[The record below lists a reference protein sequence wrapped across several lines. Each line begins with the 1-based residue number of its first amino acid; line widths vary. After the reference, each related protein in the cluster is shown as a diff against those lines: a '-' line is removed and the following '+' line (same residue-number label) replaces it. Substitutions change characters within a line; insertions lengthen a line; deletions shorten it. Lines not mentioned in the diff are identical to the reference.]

1 MSFIKE
7 THFRL
12 QVGTDA
18 ALLQTTSPQDE
29 NSADGRSTWQQNHTL
44 SVTPV
49 LDDSTEPSGGTCGE
63 DVALCSEEVKENMDE
78 DDLPTEQTFHGVDHR
93 SKPPPAVLREVD
105 QDGNEIII
113 SDHRTSAGFTF
124 RNTLMFELD

>member
-1 MSFIKE
+1 M
-7 THFRL
+7 THFCF

-18 ALLQTTSPQDE
+18 ALLQTSWSQDD
-29 NSADGRSTWQQNHTL
+29 NVDCCSTLQQTQKL
-44 SVTPV
+44 SVTSV
-49 LDDSTEPSGGTCGE
+49 VDESTEVNNK
-63 DVALCSEEVKENMDE
+63 VAPCSEEGGTSSEVGEDLDE
-78 DDLPTEQTFHGVDHR
+78 DDLPTEQTFHSGDHR
-93 SKPPPAVLREVD
+93 SKSHPAVLREID